1 MSIRANDATQ
11 QTIQNTLSTSRM
23 EDPSSGVGAKCSRCE
38 ASFSDRYLMVDHLG
52 AHHDINRGL
61 LRLQTE
67 PNATPRVKFQTEEQ
81 DRRDDFRQKRRSPS
95 NRDILAVR
103 NAERAGIEK
112 RQRAALASQTS
123 MLGASQTAPN
133 TSGVQDNSDVAQS
146 ETPNVEPSMLMAASD
161 IAVTEGGSATPAATG
176 DSSNDTLGSLNTSLT
191 HERMAEFRGAFDG
204 NEELAEWLGSWTSSM
219 EERIPRTVRSVGP
232 SINNRLPSGSAHF
245 NLDELL
251 RALRQLEEDGVVEL
265 MASNEVRYV
274 RLAVRQRRLRVHE

>member
-1 MSIRANDATQ
+1 MSISADDATQ
-11 QTIQNTLSTSRM
+11 QTIQKTLSTSRM
-23 EDPSSGVGAKCSRCE
+23 EDPSSGVGAECSRCE

-112 RQRAALASQTS
+112 RQRAAMSPQTS
-123 MLGASQTAPN
+123 MLDPSQTGPYVSGMQKN
-133 TSGVQDNSDVAQS
+133 TAAAQS
-146 ETPNVEPSMLMAASD
+146 ETANVEPAIPVAASD
-161 IAVTEGGSATPAATG
+161 IAVTEGGSVAPMATG
-176 DSSNDTLGSLNTSLT
+176 DSSNDTIGSLNTSLT
-191 HERMAEFRGAFDG
+191 HERMAEFRGAFEG

-232 SINNRLPSGSAHF
+232 SINNKLRSGSAHF
-245 NLDELL
+245 TQDELL
-251 RALRQLEEDGVVEL
+251 VALRQLEKDDVVEL
-265 MASNEVRYV
+265 MASNDVNYV
-274 RLAVRQRRLRVHE
+274 RLAVRQRRLRVRE